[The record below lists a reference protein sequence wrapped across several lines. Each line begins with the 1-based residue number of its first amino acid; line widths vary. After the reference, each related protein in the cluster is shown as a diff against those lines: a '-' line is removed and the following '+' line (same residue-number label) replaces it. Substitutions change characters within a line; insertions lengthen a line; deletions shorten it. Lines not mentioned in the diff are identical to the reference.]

1 MTGQQMQLEI
11 IEINDLLDYFMEMNI
26 IQLNDHMV
34 DVKTQQYYPLNII

>member
-34 DVKTQQYYPLNII
+34 DVKKQYYYPLNII